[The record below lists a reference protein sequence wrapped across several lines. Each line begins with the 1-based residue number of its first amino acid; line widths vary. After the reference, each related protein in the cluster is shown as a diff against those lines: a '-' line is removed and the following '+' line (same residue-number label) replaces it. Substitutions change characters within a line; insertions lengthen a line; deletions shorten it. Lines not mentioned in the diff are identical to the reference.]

1 MSCDPAATVDGTN
14 LYAYARNAPINF
26 IDSSG
31 TQSWLPQN
39 DYKPPPLVVGSE
51 EGQSVSSGK
60 ETMLRETD
68 EQRMDDPYLPQQ
80 SNKPTYVS
88 FIRHHTSIAI
98 AIGKFV
104 HGSTNISTIAI
115 RFSTRIGLEEN
126 NSKEGTEVN
135 AMRHALWQAIITRR
149 FGENIAREAGYAHE
163 NPLPKDLTVRTFKGK
178 DPLSEADT
186 TIDLLNNV
194 IGREIGSDNPNA
206 TNQQLAIKA
215 LDYFHTY
222 GLFTA
227 TTNQDGSVTVSQTKI
242 TDEKYRKGLG
252 ILKDLGFADSRN
264 KKSEEE
270 YSPDG

>member
-1 MSCDPAATVDGTN
+1 MKFAFKKRTEEDAHHIASWHYPPPYDFYDMDQDPEDLAALLDPQT
-14 LYAYARNAPINF
+14 
-26 IDSSG
+26 
-31 TQSWLPQN
+31 WLPQN

-51 EGQSVSSGK
+51 KGQ
-60 ETMLRETD
+60 RI
-68 EQRMDDPYLPQQ
+68 DDPYLPQQ

-98 AIGKFV
+98 AIGRFI

-115 RFSTRIGLEEN
+115 RFSTRICLEEN

-149 FGENIAREAGYAHE
+149 FGESIAREAGYAHE

-194 IGREIGSDNPNA
+194 IGREIGSNNPNA

-252 ILKDLGFADSRN
+252 ILKDLV
-264 KKSEEE
+264 E
-270 YSPDG
+270 